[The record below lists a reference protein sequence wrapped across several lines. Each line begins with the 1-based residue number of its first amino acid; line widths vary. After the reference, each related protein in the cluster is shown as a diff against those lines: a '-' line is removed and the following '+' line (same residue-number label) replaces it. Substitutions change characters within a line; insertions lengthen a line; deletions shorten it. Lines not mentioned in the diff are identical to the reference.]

1 MNDFGS
7 INSIIVTEKSSML
20 NDKYGKLVF
29 FVPVAMNKA
38 QIKSMIKS
46 RFDGKIKMKK
56 VSTLILKGKKRRFR
70 GSIGKMSDRKKVIL
84 TTDGGKVYDFENL

>member
-1 MNDFGS
+1 MNDFVSVIS
-7 INSIIVTEKSSML
+7 IVVTEKSSIL
-20 NDKYGKLVF
+20 NDKHCKLVF

-46 RFDGKIKMKK
+46 RFEGKIKMKK

-84 TTDGGKVYDFENL
+84 TTEGGKVSDFENL